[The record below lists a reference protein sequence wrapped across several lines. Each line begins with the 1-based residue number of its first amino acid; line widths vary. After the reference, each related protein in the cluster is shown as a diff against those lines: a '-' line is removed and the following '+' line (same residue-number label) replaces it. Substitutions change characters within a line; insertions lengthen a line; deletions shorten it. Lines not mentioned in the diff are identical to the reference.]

1 MCWGEGGR
9 DTWSHCNG
17 VGEKGEGTHGHIAM
31 VLGRRGK
38 GHMVTLQWCWGEG
51 GRDTWSHCNGVGEKG
66 EGTHGHIAMVLGVKS
81 HQMDQL
87 FP

>member
-1 MCWGEGGR
+1 MVTLQWCWGEGGR

-38 GHMVTLQWCWGEG
+38 GHMVTLQWCWEEG
-51 GRDTWSHCNGVGEKG
+51 GKVTSDGSTFSM
-66 EGTHGHIAMVLGVKS
+66 T
-81 HQMDQL
+81 
-87 FP
+87 